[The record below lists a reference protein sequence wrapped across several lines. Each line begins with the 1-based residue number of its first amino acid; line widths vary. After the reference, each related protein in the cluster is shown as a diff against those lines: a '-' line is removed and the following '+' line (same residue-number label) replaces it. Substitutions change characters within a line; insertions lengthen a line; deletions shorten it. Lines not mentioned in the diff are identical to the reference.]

1 MFLTSAEFFLEL
13 TMFGYS
19 EEDKLIQEYV
29 EVVKSTK
36 KFLEESTACHEILNI
51 INFKFA
57 SYKKGS
63 STTLK
68 LLFCILHNLM
78 TFEWVFTVLA
88 HSFSFTNPNNS
99 TGKPH
104 SSWEGVLS

>member
-36 KFLEESTACHEILNI
+36 KILEESTACHEILNI
-51 INFKFA
+51 INLKFA

-78 TFEWVFTVLA
+78 KFEWVFTVLA

>member
-51 INFKFA
+51 INLKFA

>member
-1 MFLTSAEFFLEL
+1 MI
-13 TMFGYS
+13 GYS

-29 EVVKSTK
+29 EVAKSTK
-36 KFLEESTACHEILNI
+36 KFLEQSTACREILNI
-51 INFKFA
+51 INLKFA

-104 SSWEGVLS
+104 SSWEGVLR

>member
-29 EVVKSTK
+29 EVAKSTK
-36 KFLEESTACHEILNI
+36 KFLEQSTACREILNI
-51 INFKFA
+51 INLKFA

-63 STTLK
+63 STTYK
-68 LLFCILHNLM
+68 LLFCILHNPMPFKGFFLQI
-78 TFEWVFTVLA
+78 
-88 HSFSFTNPNNS
+88 
-99 TGKPH
+99 
-104 SSWEGVLS
+104 

>member
-51 INFKFA
+51 INLKFA

-63 STTLK
+63 LTT
-68 LLFCILHNLM
+68 
-78 TFEWVFTVLA
+78 
-88 HSFSFTNPNNS
+88 
-99 TGKPH
+99 
-104 SSWEGVLS
+104 

>member
-29 EVVKSTK
+29 EVVKSTN

-51 INFKFA
+51 INLKFA

-78 TFEWVFTVLA
+78 KFEWVFTVLA